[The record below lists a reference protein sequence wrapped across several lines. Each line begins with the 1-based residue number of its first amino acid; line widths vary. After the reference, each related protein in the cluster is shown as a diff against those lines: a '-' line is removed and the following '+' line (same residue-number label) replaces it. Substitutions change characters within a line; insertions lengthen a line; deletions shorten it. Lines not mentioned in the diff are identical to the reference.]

1 MCFPGKAIKKN
12 CTVSSNTECDDKCL
26 RGYYKEQFIFG
37 CHPCTECCNDE
48 KDEIAEECVNSKK
61 KCKVRSMPCKRESTL
76 SSTAGTVGQSTL
88 TALQTGHKPRKQA
101 STIPPSLP
109 GNSRVVDDGDKLAN
123 FQKDNT
129 NGNDN
134 TVIITVSAVFAVL
147 GVLIAIVI
155 VLVLVYQ
162 GQIPIDTAL
171 CRCDRRSND
180 DGEMEGYHSTTT
192 SQEQL
197 QQGKKFF

>member
-1 MCFPGKAIKKN
+1 MP
-12 CTVSSNTECDDKCL
+12 
-26 RGYYKEQFIFG
+26 GYYKEPFIFG
-37 CHPCTECCNDE
+37 CHPCTDCCNDD
-48 KDEIAEECVNSKK
+48 KDEIAEECANSKK

-76 SSTAGTVGQSTL
+76 SSNAGTVGQSTL
-88 TALQTGHKPRKQA
+88 TALQTSHKPRKQV

-129 NGNDN
+129 NGDDN

-162 GQIPIDTAL
+162 GQIPVDTAL

>member
-1 MCFPGKAIKKN
+1 
-12 CTVSSNTECDDKCL
+12 
-26 RGYYKEQFIFG
+26 
-37 CHPCTECCNDE
+37 
-48 KDEIAEECVNSKK
+48 
-61 KCKVRSMPCKRESTL
+61 MPCKRESTL
-76 SSTAGTVGQSTL
+76 SSTAGTVGQLTL
-88 TALQTGHKPRKQA
+88 TALQTGHKPRKQV

-171 CRCDRRSND
+171 CRCHMRSND